1 MPILRSDQTPDF
13 FAPHV
18 LFLWRRKWWILLPTI
33 AVFILTYLIL
43 RAVPSDYQAHAD
55 LFVNR
60 QAYVDVAD
68 PNPLSV
74 AALLKSD
81 EVLREVR
88 DKFAEKFSITP
99 PIFEKFVRQFTVKT
113 EVLQDTATRKDMSP
127 VVEVRVQQRG
137 IEETRFLM
145 ETWVQV
151 FIARHGNYVADEARL
166 KLISTRSVN
175 ETLEAQLRDF
185 EARQADLL
193 ARIPVEEKILAE
205 KINILAPADLQL
217 PRPQMVAPQGD
228 GAYNVQV
235 SMDVRPAQPRAAGLI
250 ARLAD
255 LEIAASS
262 VTTTNSATAQRELE
276 ALRKTIA
283 SLTSEIDAQSSKVAA
298 LRQEFA
304 ATTRQLAISAESQR
318 QLHKDI
324 DTFQRSAAVY
334 HTGDTGPYPAGGDVR
349 VISAPVTPELRVWP
363 QRTLMAGLV
372 AFVVFLLTIAAVM
385 IQHYLS
391 RIARQDLNLANRP

>member
-1 MPILRSDQTPDF
+1 MPILRNDQTPDF

-18 LFLWRRKWWILLPTI
+18 LFLWRRKWWIILPTI
-33 AVFILTYLIL
+33 AIFILTYLIL
-43 RAVPSDYQAHAD
+43 RAVPSDYQATAD

-60 QAYVDVAD
+60 QAYIDVAD

-88 DKFAEKFSITP
+88 DEFAEKFSIPP

-127 VVEVRVQQRG
+127 VVELRVQQRG

-145 ETWVQV
+145 ETWVKV
-151 FIARHGNYVADEARL
+151 FIRRHGNYVADEARL
-166 KLISTRSVN
+166 KLVSARAVN
-175 ETLEAQLRDF
+175 DTLEAELRAL
-185 EARQADLL
+185 EARQAALL
-193 ARIPVEEKILAE
+193 ASIPFEEKLLAE
-205 KINILAPADLQL
+205 KISILAPADLQM
-217 PRPQMVAPQGD
+217 PRPQMVAPQGE
-228 GAYNVQV
+228 GANNVQV
-235 SMDVRPAQPRAAGLI
+235 SMDVRPAQPRSAGLV
-250 ARLAD
+250 ARLVD

-262 VTTTNSATAQRELE
+262 SSTTNTAAAKREVE
-276 ALRKTIA
+276 ALRATIA
-283 SLTSEIDAQSSKVAA
+283 SLTSEIDAQTSKVAA
-298 LRQEFA
+298 LRREFA
-304 ATTRQLAISAESQR
+304 SITRQLGITAESQR

-349 VISAPVTPELRVWP
+349 VVSAPVTPELRVWP
-363 QRTLMAGLV
+363 KRTLMAGL
-372 AFVVFLLTIAAVM
+372 AALVVFLLSIAAVM
-385 IQHYLS
+385 SQHYLS
-391 RIARQDLNLANRP
+391 GIAQQDLNLANRP

>member
-1 MPILRSDQTPDF
+1 MPILRSDQSPDF

-33 AVFILTYLIL
+33 AAFILTYLVL
-43 RAVPSDYQAHAD
+43 RAVPSDYQANAE

-60 QAYVDVAD
+60 QAYIDTAD
-68 PNPLSV
+68 PNPLTV

-81 EVLREVR
+81 EVLKQVR
-88 DKFAEKFSITP
+88 DEFAEKFSVPP

-127 VVEVRVQQRG
+127 VVELRVQQRG
-137 IEETRFLM
+137 INETRFLM
-145 ETWVQV
+145 EAWLSV

-166 KLISTRSVN
+166 KLISARAVN
-175 ETLEAQLRDF
+175 QDLETQIRDL
-185 EARQADLL
+185 EARQAALL
-193 ARIPVEEKILAE
+193 ARIPFEEKLLAE
-205 KINILAPADLQL
+205 KISILAPADLQL
-217 PRPQMVAPQGD
+217 PRPQMIAPQGD
-228 GAYNVQV
+228 GANNVQV
-235 SMDVRPAQPRAAGLI
+235 SMDVRPASPRATGLV

-255 LEIAASS
+255 LEVSASGS
-262 VTTTNSATAQRELE
+262 TTNSAAQQRETE

-283 SLTSEIDAQSSKVAA
+283 SLTSEIDVQSSKVEA
-298 LRQEFA
+298 LRRDFA

-334 HTGDTGPYPAGGDVR
+334 HTGDTGPYAAGGDVR

-363 QRTLMAGLV
+363 QRTLMAALAAIV
-372 AFVVFLLTIAAVM
+372 IFLLTVAAVM
-385 IQHYLS
+385 SQRYLAH
-391 RIARQDLNLANRP
+391 IARQELRDADRP